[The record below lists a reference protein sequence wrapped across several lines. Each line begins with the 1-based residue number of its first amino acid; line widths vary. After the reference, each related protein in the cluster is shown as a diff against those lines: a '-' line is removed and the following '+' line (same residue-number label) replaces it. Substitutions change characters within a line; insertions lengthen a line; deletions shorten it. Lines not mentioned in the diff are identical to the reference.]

1 VVSAAAAPFSVLI
14 PERGRPDLLVGT
26 LAALER
32 ARSGLTIAHRVRV
45 LVNGAPARDY
55 RELMQRHA
63 DVHWQFTPRALGFH
77 GAIERLIAAVDEPW
91 VYLLNSDMRL
101 VPDAL
106 RTILPWRASDVFA
119 IASQIE
125 FADSTRRREETGYTL
140 PVRGPDGQLEL
151 HDRLP
156 VDAAVRAHVYAGGG
170 ASLFQTAALRRFLAR
185 SSAYA
190 PFYFEDADWGMQA
203 WAEGLSVLFCPD
215 SRAIHEHRAT
225 IGRYVPAATI
235 ERIVRR
241 NLEHFRWRYGD
252 LFGAPRWHGGRL
264 DRLRAL
270 ARGLRSEHRRARQQ
284 VLTSAVVGQ
293 LHGLHLQRYPHA
305 ARWRPGCARVLL
317 VSPFAV
323 LPPAH
328 GGARRIVELARA
340 SAASVDWI
348 LLHDEA
354 GSEPLP
360 AQADDSCFREIHPIG
375 GRPDAADDVESRWN
389 AHAHPTLLGALRRL
403 IATRQ
408 PDLVIF
414 EHVECIGLIEQLDP
428 AMRCVWTLHDAG
440 RLLPPTAQA
449 RVRAALLRVA
459 TLVLTTEQDRGYW
472 QHRAEVVIENG
483 TRLPPLAP
491 PSAADG
497 SDLLLVAPLRYQPN
511 LDGLREFLEHAWP
524 TLRARHPWLRLRV
537 LAGDCAAAIWGPRP
551 LPAGV
556 DLVEGAVDPAP
567 HYASTL
573 LALNPQG
580 VVEGSALKVAEALAH
595 GRVMVSTASG
605 ARGYEALT
613 GDALVRAEDVAAMAA
628 AIAELIAD
636 PARRRAAEATA
647 AAAIA
652 PWSWA
657 PRAAQLVA
665 LIDALRHGPRE
676 IPGRR

>member
-1 VVSAAAAPFSVLI
+1 MVSAADAPFSVLI
-14 PERGRPDLLVGT
+14 PERGRPDLLAGT
-26 LAALER
+26 LAALDR
-32 ARSGLTIAHRVRV
+32 ARSGLTVAHQVRV

-55 RELMQRHA
+55 RELMLRHA
-63 DVHWQFTPRALGFH
+63 DVHWQFTARALGFH
-77 GAIERLIAAVDEPW
+77 GAIERLLAEAGEPW

-101 VPDAL
+101 APDAL

-125 FADSTRRREETGYTL
+125 FADTKRRREETGYTL

-156 VDAAVRAHVYAGGG
+156 VDDAVRAHVYAGGG

-185 SSAYA
+185 SDAYA

-203 WAEGLSVLFCPD
+203 WAEGLSVLFCPT

-264 DRLRAL
+264 DRLRAFG
-270 ARGLRSEHRRARQQ
+270 RSLRSEHRHARRQ
-284 VLTSAVVGQ
+284 VADSAIVGQ
-293 LHGLHLQRYPHA
+293 LHGLHHQRYPHA

-340 SAASVDWI
+340 SAASIDWI

-354 GSEPLP
+354 GSEPQP
-360 AQADDSCFREIHPIG
+360 AQDDDACFREIHPIG
-375 GRPDAADDVESRWN
+375 GRPHAADDIEPRWD
-389 AHAHPTLLGALRRL
+389 AHAHPTMLGALRRL

-428 AMRCVWTLHDAG
+428 AAPCVWTLHDAG
-440 RLLPPTAQA
+440 RGLPLAAQA
-449 RVRAALLRVA
+449 RVRAALARVA
-459 TLVLTTEQDRGYW
+459 AVVLTTEQDRGYW

-483 TRLPPLAP
+483 TRLPALP
-491 PSAADG
+491 PPPAADR
-497 SDLLLVAPLRYQPN
+497 SDLLLVAPLRYRPN
-511 LDGLREFLEHAWP
+511 LDGLREFLRLAWP
-524 TLRARHPWLRLRV
+524 PLRARLPWLRLRV
-537 LAGDCAAAIWGPRP
+537 LGGVDASAHWGTRP
-551 LPAGV
+551 LPEGV
-556 DLVEGAVDPAP
+556 DLLDGALDPAS
-567 HYASTL
+567 HYAGTL
-573 LALNPQG
+573 LALNPQLEI
-580 VVEGSALKVAEALAH
+580 EGSALKVAEALAH
-595 GRVMVSTASG
+595 GRVLVSTVSG
-605 ARGYEALT
+605 ARGYESLAC
-613 GDALVRAEDVAAMAA
+613 DALVRVADVAAMAA
-628 AIAELIAD
+628 AIADLIAN
-636 PARRRAAEATA
+636 PARRRAAEAA
-647 AAAIA
+647 APAAIA
-652 PWSWA
+652 PWSWT

-665 LIDALRHGPRE
+665 LIDSLCRQGS
-676 IPGRR
+676 